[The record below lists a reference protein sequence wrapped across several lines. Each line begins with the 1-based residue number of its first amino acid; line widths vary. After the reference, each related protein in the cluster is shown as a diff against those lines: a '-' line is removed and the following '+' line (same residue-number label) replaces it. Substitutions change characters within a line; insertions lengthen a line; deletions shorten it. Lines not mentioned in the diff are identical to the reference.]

1 MAVPVFIARL
11 WSGLCG
17 PLCANGTKNEDLVL
31 LLPIF
36 CAFFQQPAQPA
47 NQPGLGK
54 SAEPVIG
61 HVGPQVKTDSE
72 VSGLRS
78 AAL

>member
-31 LLPIF
+31 LLPIC
-36 CAFFQQPAQPA
+36 CAFVQQPAQPA
-47 NQPGLGK
+47 NQPDLSTGRLLATLGLK
-54 SAEPVIG
+54 SKAR
-61 HVGPQVKTDSE
+61 T
-72 VSGLRS
+72 
-78 AAL
+78 